1 MTNCPLRGRGQDHVT
16 HFYIFWAQAIYLE
29 RMKLDI
35 SNLVCRL
42 NVKSTAITHV
52 NVLQY
57 GGAFS
62 ITWPL
67 KILGNVLI
75 SQKRYKINIQLQWST
90 NRKSHIEWHQ
100 YQWPWVTLNV
110 TSCFQSFLTLIH
122 QWVWHVLTTLCVYM
136 NGEVS
141 VVFNRNCFSKMKD
154 YLRLRPPKGSHVGYK
169 ILQLNAFRSCHQH
182 LQHDK
187 NTDRCLLTLMQRS
200 G

>member
-1 MTNCPLRGRGQDHVT
+1 
-16 HFYIFWAQAIYLE
+16 
-29 RMKLDI
+29 MKLDI

-75 SQKRYKINIQLQWST
+75 SQKRYKVNIQLQWST

-122 QWVWHVLTTLCVYM
+122 QWICHVLTTLCVYM

-154 YLRLRPPKGSHVGYK
+154 YLRLRPPKGNHVGYTINVVVSK
-169 ILQLNAFRSCHQH
+169 KWCRIDANHKWPIDLCH
-182 LQHDK
+182 LQWPWVTLK
-187 NTDRCLLTLMQRS
+187 VIRLLQDLSSAIKRTFVRHFARF
-200 G
+200 